1 MLLGRH
7 IRLRLELGQ
16 SSVMILGS
24 RAQIEQISVN
34 LVANARDAM
43 PTDGDIIIRL
53 SKATS
58 GGKPIARVEVEDTG
72 EGMTFETQEK
82 IFSPFF
88 TTKGPGRGTGLGLA
102 SVRQIVHDL
111 DGTLALASQ
120 LGIGTTFVLRF
131 PLLEGCPPGPATDL
145 PHGRGL

>member
-16 SSVMILGS
+16 TSVMILGS
-24 RAQIEQISVN
+24 RAQLEQISVN

-43 PTDGDIIIRL
+43 PTGGDIIIRL

-111 DGTLALASQ
+111 DGTLAVASQ
-120 LGIGTTFVLRF
+120 LGVGTTFVLRF
-131 PLLEGCPPGPATDL
+131 PLLEGRPPEPATNL